1 MVAICIKYCYVL
13 LINLY
18 YIPDPPFL
26 LHAIL
31 ETALTHLRV
40 WWTCFS
46 TNSQHTYVYKMCS
59 SSPRLV
65 RLFVRGRLHTGAS
78 QEKQKEASPIR
89 YMDDV
94 LSLNVLEIK
103 DTTDTD
109 RSASYLDL
117 HLDKE

>member
-40 WWTCFS
+40 
-46 TNSQHTYVYKMCS
+46 
-59 SSPRLV
+59 
-65 RLFVRGRLHTGAS
+65 
-78 QEKQKEASPIR
+78 
-89 YMDDV
+89 
-94 LSLNVLEIK
+94 SLNMGWRIRFSNILPTHV
-103 DTTDTD
+103 TTHNTVW
-109 RSASYLDL
+109 LP
-117 HLDKE
+117 